1 MAKNIRLKNIGG
13 CQLSTSAGCLERLE
27 TLFNFNFHCRDKFP
41 VELLHYIRIQQNV
54 LWIHVGVVWE
64 KVAGFLLSSR

>member
-41 VELLHYIRIQQNV
+41 VELLHTLHIHTSKYVHTNV

-64 KVAGFLLSSR
+64 K